1 MSAQLNPRR
10 WPVAAFALAALVA
23 AGGCNPFTALYFLF
37 LMPPPKV
44 PAAYDGL
51 QKKKVALVVH
61 ASRGAQ
67 FQHAGVDNDV
77 ARNVARELRENVKG
91 IELCD
96 IAEVREW
103 RDEHEDFDLT
113 DVGEKFQADRVV
125 YLEIYEFT
133 LFQEQSSQL
142 YRGKTKIHVQVA
154 DMEKE
159 GDIVFEEDV
168 ELEFPPSRPIPASDM
183 SQQKFRGLF
192 MRFLAR
198 KTAHLFFKYR
208 PDEDFE
214 VN

>member
-1 MSAQLNPRR
+1 MSALKHRR
-10 WPVAAFALAALVA
+10 WSLAAFALACLAC

-51 QKKKVALVVH
+51 QKKKVALLVH
-61 ASRGAQ
+61 ASRTAQ
-67 FQHAGVDNDV
+67 FQYAGVDNDL
-77 ARNVARELRENVKG
+77 ARNVARELRENVKA

-96 IAEVREW
+96 ISEVREW
-103 RDEHEDFDLT
+103 QDENEDFELSE
-113 DVGEKFQADRVV
+113 VGEKFQAARVV
-125 YLEIYEFT
+125 YLEVYEFT

-142 YRGKTKIHVQVA
+142 YRGKAKIHVQVA
-154 DMEKE
+154 DMEKQ
-159 GDIVFEEDV
+159 GDVVFEEDV
-168 ELEFPPSRPIPASDM
+168 EVEFPPSRPIPASDM
-183 SQQKFRGLF
+183 SQHKFRGLF
-192 MRFLAR
+192 MKFLAR